1 MGKADNQRQNAT
13 KGGKREKAPAGKFEK
28 SKKQKVAEEE
38 PLEDEMLDEENEDEL
53 YGSEAGEEAFD
64 ELEKEAKML
73 RVVEGDESD
82 SDESAVA
89 GEGAGD
95 ENAEFLNDGQDLD
108 LPSEVSESEE
118 DEDLKGADDTDS
130 ELENYYEE
138 IGIADEADVPQAE
151 SQEQL
156 YRKKAKAEKAAEKA
170 EQAPKE

>member
-1 MGKADNQRQNAT
+1 MGKANNQRQNTT
-13 KGGKREKAPAGKFEK
+13 KGEKRGKAPAGKFEK
-28 SKKQKVAEEE
+28 SKRQKVEEEE
-38 PLEDEMLDEENEDEL
+38 PLEDEMLDEENEDDL
-53 YGSEAGEEAFD
+53 YGSDADEDAFD

-73 RVVEGDESD
+73 RDES
-82 SDESAVA
+82 ESEQSGA
-89 GEGAGD
+89 GEDGAGD

-156 YRKKAKAEKAAEKA
+156 YRKKVKADKAAEKA
-170 EQAPKE
+170 KAPKE

>member
-1 MGKADNQRQNAT
+1 
-13 KGGKREKAPAGKFEK
+13 
-28 SKKQKVAEEE
+28 
-38 PLEDEMLDEENEDEL
+38 MLDEENEDDL
-53 YGSEAGEEAFD
+53 YGSDADEDAFD

-73 RVVEGDESD
+73 RDESE
-82 SDESAVA
+82 SDQSGAD
-89 GEGAGD
+89 GDDAGD

-156 YRKKAKAEKAAEKA
+156 YRKKIKAEKAAEKA
-170 EQAPKE
+170 AKAPKE

>member
-1 MGKADNQRQNAT
+1 M
-13 KGGKREKAPAGKFEK
+13 
-28 SKKQKVAEEE
+28 
-38 PLEDEMLDEENEDEL
+38 EDEMLDEENEDDL
-53 YGSEAGEEAFD
+53 YGSDADEDAFD

-73 RVVEGDESD
+73 RDESE
-82 SDESAVA
+82 SDQSGAD
-89 GEGAGD
+89 GDDAGD

-156 YRKKAKAEKAAEKA
+156 YRKKIKAEKAAEKA
-170 EQAPKE
+170 AKAPKE